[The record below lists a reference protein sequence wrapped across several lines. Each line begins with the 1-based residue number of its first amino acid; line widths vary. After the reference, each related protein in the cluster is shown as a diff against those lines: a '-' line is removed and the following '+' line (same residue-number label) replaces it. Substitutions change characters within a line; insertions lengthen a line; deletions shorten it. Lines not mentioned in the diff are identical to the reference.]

1 MGIGIM
7 GGTFNPV
14 HFGHLRAAEEVAE
27 SLLLAKMIFMVA
39 AQPPHKSEEGL
50 VAFGH
55 RYRMLELAVAGNPL
69 FAVSDL
75 EHRRAGK
82 SYSVET
88 LTQLHTH
95 HAEGEELYF
104 VLGLDAFVELPTWKN
119 YRELF
124 ALCHFVVVG
133 RPGYSST
140 SLETM
145 LKSQV
150 SNEYC
155 FDHQVDGFIHPSQH
169 NVYYREVTL
178 LDISSSAVRNL
189 LAKGHSVRYLV
200 PEKVGTYV
208 YRQGLYGTSK
218 QSAEG

>member
-1 MGIGIM
+1 M

-27 SLLLAKMIFMVA
+27 TLRLAKMIFMVA
-39 AQPPHKSEEGL
+39 SQPPHKSEEGL
-50 VAFGH
+50 VAFDH

-88 LTQLHTH
+88 LTQLYNHY
-95 HAEGEELYF
+95 AKGEELYF
-104 VLGLDAFVELPTWKN
+104 VIGSDAFKELPTWKN

-124 ALCHFVVVG
+124 SLCHFVVVG

-140 SLETM
+140 SLETF
-145 LKSQV
+145 LKNQV
-150 SNEYC
+150 SDKYC
-155 FDHQVDGFIHPSQH
+155 FNQQVEGFIHPSQH

-178 LDISSSAVRNL
+178 LDISSSAVRDL

-200 PEKVGTYV
+200 PEKVMTYI
-208 YRQGLYGTSK
+208 YRQGLYGRSK